1 MNHLDNDGTTALYAF
16 DLSMC
21 RACGIGKYCPTSG
34 MAAALDCEDGTYN
47 NETMKATECKV
58 C

>member
-1 MNHLDNDGTTALYAF
+1 MNHLDKNGATLYAF